1 MGEKYLMKG
10 AEAFAEAAIK
20 AGCRLF
26 FGYPIT
32 PQNEAPGYMAKR
44 MPEVDGVFLQAE
56 SEVAAIN
63 MLYGAASTGS
73 RVITSSSSP
82 GISLMQEGLSY
93 IAGSQLPVV
102 VVNVMRAGPGL
113 GGIGPA
119 QGDYFQATKGGG
131 HGDYRVITF
140 APSTLQEQIDLI
152 FDAFNLAEKYR
163 NPVFILSDGL
173 LGQIMEAVEFK
184 REIDPKDI
192 PPKEWAAT
200 GRKKNKS
207 KVLINSFN
215 LDPDGL
221 EKDNSVL
228 RKKYE
233 NIKNNEVRFENYLT
247 DDASAVIVA
256 YGTVARICRTAIQM
270 MREEGLKVGL
280 SRPITLWP
288 FPETQISELAKKE
301 NVEFFYDFELS
312 FGQMVEDV
320 KLAVSG
326 RKPVYFYGRTG
337 GNVPSPTE
345 IISKIKE
352 AFGGK
357 K

>member
-1 MGEKYLMKG
+1 VSEKILMKG

-44 MPEVDGVFLQAE
+44 MPEVGGVFLQAE

-93 IAGSQLPVV
+93 IAGAQLPVV
-102 VVNVMRAGPGL
+102 VVNVMRGGPGL
-113 GGIGPA
+113 GGIGPS

-131 HGDYRVITF
+131 HGDYRVITL
-140 APSTLQEQIDLI
+140 APLSLQEQIDLI
-152 FDAFNLAEKYR
+152 YDAFDLAEKYR
-163 NPVFILSDGL
+163 NPVMILSDGL

-184 REIDPKDI
+184 REIKPNDI
-192 PPKEWAAT
+192 PKKEWAAT
-200 GRKKNKS
+200 GKKNRER
-207 KVLINSFN
+207 VLISSFN

-221 EKDNSVL
+221 ERDNSVL

-233 NIKNNEVRFENYLT
+233 EIKKNEVRYENYQV
-247 DDASAVIVA
+247 DDASIIIVA
-256 YGTVARICRTAIQM
+256 YGTVARICKTAVKT
-270 MREEGLKVGL
+270 MREDGIKVGL
-280 SRPITLWP
+280 FRPITLWP
-288 FPETQISELAKKE
+288 FPENELKELSKRE
-301 NVEFFYDFELS
+301 NVKLFYDFELS
-312 FGQMVEDV
+312 FGQMIEDLRLSV
-320 KLAVSG
+320 G
-326 RKPVYFYGRTG
+326 ERKPVYFHGRTG

-345 IISKIKE
+345 VIEKIKE
-352 AFGGK
+352 VM
-357 K
+357 